1 MTDEPTSAPPASEVA
16 GGRTDPDGDAWRSR
30 LAIALDVDDLVEAR
44 RIVKEVGPWFGVA
57 KVGLELYT
65 AVGPDAVT
73 HLVEM
78 GMDVFL
84 DLKFHDIPTTV
95 GKAARVAGSLGAS
108 YLTLHAFGGVTM
120 LRSGVEGLAEGAA
133 RAGLP
138 EPVALAV
145 TILTSDDGAPP
156 HILGKRVQAA
166 VEGGCGG
173 IVCSASDV
181 HEAKQLAPRL
191 AAVVP
196 GIRVAGSASHDQR
209 RPATASSAL
218 ASGADLL
225 VVGRA
230 VTATPDR
237 AAAAARLVASL
248 G

>member
-1 MTDEPTSAPPASEVA
+1 MTEEAASPPRTA
-16 GGRTDPDGDAWRSR
+16 GLPDDRAGAWRDH

-84 DLKFHDIPTTV
+84 DLKLHDIPTTV
-95 GKAARVAGSLGAS
+95 GRAARVTGSVGAS
-108 YLTLHAFGGVTM
+108 YLTLHAFGGVAM
-120 LRSGVEGLAEGAA
+120 LRSGVEGLIEGAA

-145 TILTSDDGAPP
+145 TILTSDDGAPA

-166 VEGGCGG
+166 VEGGCRG
-173 IVCSASDV
+173 IVCAASDV
-181 HEAKQLAPRL
+181 REAKQLAPRL
-191 AAVVP
+191 TAVVP
-196 GIRVAGSASHDQR
+196 GIRGAGSAAHDQK
-209 RPATASSAL
+209 RPATAASAL
-218 ASGADLL
+218 ASGADLV

-230 VTATPDR
+230 VTAAPDR
-237 AAAAARLVASL
+237 AAAAAELAASL
-248 G
+248 S